1 MFSGM
6 DFKDE
11 GMVNFRE
18 FGGYPTSLSPNIATR
33 NGILYR
39 SGHLSN
45 LTPSGWK
52 LLHKLKISTIFCLTT
67 TEEASS
73 LYAKN
78 DQSLSEIENF
88 EIVEIPFHKTKFS
101 RKEVLDK
108 YIEHAS
114 RGPIAVAEG
123 YLDLLREGSSV
134 IAKIFLHISAQPDS
148 VFLIHCSMGKD
159 RTGVIFALLLSIA
172 GVSRELVAAE
182 YSLSEEALK
191 PHLPE
196 ISKLVQKTTSPDNG
210 HVDIELMARQVIS
223 SSTDVMLLTLQMIE
237 DEFGGVSQYLKC
249 QCGLSSNNLDQIQ
262 RVLTQ
267 TNV

>member
-1 MFSGM
+1 MDAIVQGFQQPSLTAFFILFTQTRLVSRYSGGNAKKKVSTLKSTFLELPCPKVPLIQPHSRRGIFDFRPRSTMFSGM

-78 DQSLSEIENF
+78 DQSPSEIENF

-114 RGPIAVAEG
+114 RGPIVG
-123 YLDLLREGSSV
+123 
-134 IAKIFLHISAQPDS
+134 
-148 VFLIHCSMGKD
+148 
-159 RTGVIFALLLSIA
+159 
-172 GVSRELVAAE
+172 
-182 YSLSEEALK
+182 
-191 PHLPE
+191 
-196 ISKLVQKTTSPDNG
+196 
-210 HVDIELMARQVIS
+210 
-223 SSTDVMLLTLQMIE
+223 
-237 DEFGGVSQYLKC
+237 
-249 QCGLSSNNLDQIQ
+249 
-262 RVLTQ
+262 
-267 TNV
+267 